1 MEGTTNNA
9 KDGNYRKIMEQY
21 WDSFIVIRNMDI
33 LEAVIEETLNGMAK
47 AGHDQMT
54 FMTELGSAT
63 FKVKS
68 KEDKE

>member
-9 KDGNYRKIMEQY
+9 KDEHYVIMMKRY
-21 WDSFIVIRNMDI
+21 WDTMTVVRNIDI
-33 LEAVIEETLNGMAK
+33 LEAVIKEALNGMAK
-47 AGHDQMT
+47 SGHDQMT

-68 KEDKE
+68 KEDRK